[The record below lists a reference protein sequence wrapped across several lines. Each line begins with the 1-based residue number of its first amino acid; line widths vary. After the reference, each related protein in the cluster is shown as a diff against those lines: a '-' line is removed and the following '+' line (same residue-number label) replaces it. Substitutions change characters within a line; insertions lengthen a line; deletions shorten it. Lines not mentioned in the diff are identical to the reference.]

1 MQTIKSENTIV
12 QELTLDA
19 PVSVVTL
26 LEDRAQVRRIGK
38 TQLNQGL
45 WRIKILQVAPV
56 LSDKSLRAEFLQNYP
71 DARIDDVRVRRQML
85 VKEEDKPEEF
95 KVLESEIRSLTQ
107 TFNNVTEDRQHLE
120 SCFEKISSIL
130 SKGLQELPIDAVW
143 GQIDPKTWREQISSL
158 FKQLRDLRAETWNK
172 YHTQED
178 LQEKINHLMTKAE
191 ALSRPDMIYTAWIE
205 ADLMIP
211 QTGEYEIAFD
221 YVVPNAIWRPWHQA
235 RLLLE
240 ENTEDP
246 TTNRTKLSFRM
257 DGCVWQRTGEDWQNV
272 DLVFSTA
279 RASLGTEPP
288 LLTDEQLNVKE
299 KSKQIN
305 IQLRQQTIQTTG
317 LGTGAT
323 PSGAEEETPTTV
335 TLLGVDDGGEVRNLR
350 PTRKATIPS
359 DGRPYRVPI
368 FSFESE
374 AEIEYVLMP
383 EVSCQVVLKSEQT
396 NTAKLPI
403 LAGPVDLVRTSG
415 FVGRTSLL
423 FIAPGER
430 FALGWGPDGAMRV
443 QRSTTQKQEQ
453 DHLTK
458 WNIITKTVRLFLS
471 NIGAEPRLIKTT
483 ERLPVSELE
492 QVKIEVIAEQTT
504 ARVQPD
510 ENGFCTWNFSLSPYS
525 QLEASLVYKISSAP
539 EVKGI
544 S

>member
-12 QELTLDA
+12 QELTINA

-26 LEDRAQVRRIGK
+26 LEDRAQVRRTGK
-38 TQLNQGL
+38 IQLNQGF

-85 VKEEDKPEEF
+85 LKEEDKPEEF
-95 KVLESEIRSLTQ
+95 KTLESEIRSLTQ
-107 TFNNVTEDRQHLE
+107 TFNNITEDRQHLE
-120 SCFEKISSIL
+120 SCLKKISSIL
-130 SKGLQELPIDAVW
+130 TKGLQELPVDAVW
-143 GQIDPKTWREQISSL
+143 GQIDPKNWREQISSL
-158 FKQLRDLRAETWNK
+158 FKQLRDLRAEILNNS
-172 YHTQED
+172 HTQED
-178 LQEKINHLMTKAE
+178 LQEKINHLITKAE

-235 RLLLE
+235 RLVPE
-240 ENTEDP
+240 ERTEDS

-257 DGCVWQRTGEDWQNV
+257 DGCVWQCTGEDWQNV

-288 LLTDEQLNVKE
+288 LLTDEQLNVME

-305 IQLRQQTIQTTG
+305 IQLREQKIQTTG

-323 PSGAEEETPTTV
+323 PSSAEEAPTTV
-335 TLLGVDDGGEVRNLR
+335 TLPGVDDGGEVRNLR

-374 AEIEYVLMP
+374 ADIEYVLMP
-383 EVSCQVVLKSEQT
+383 EVCCQVVLKSEQT

-458 WNIITKTVRLFLS
+458 WNFVTKTVKLFLS
-471 NIGAEPRLIKTT
+471 NIGAEPRIIKTT

-492 QVKIEVIAEQTT
+492 QVKIEVIAEETT
-504 ARVQPD
+504 EGVQPD
-510 ENGFCTWNFSLSPYS
+510 ENGFCTWNFRLSPYS
-525 QLEASLVYKISSAP
+525 QLEASLVYKISSTP

-544 S
+544 R